1 MINRPKRRRY
11 KDNPY
16 FLNVD
21 DDNIKYVSFK
31 DSSNI
36 LRKVKIK
43 DNIFD
48 VFNQFE
54 LDDLSEMNEFD
65 NHIEHSEILEH
76 NLYFKASAKPE
87 SIEMTALNNI
97 FFQQVMIEINK
108 LPLIQRRRL
117 LKYYIYD
124 MTLDEIARLENC
136 TQMAIKFSID
146 IALTKLRKK
155 FNVKIKNKNTL

>member
-1 MINRPKRRRY
+1 MIERPKRRRY

-36 LRKVKIK
+36 LRTVKIE
-43 DNIFD
+43 DSIFD

-65 NHIEHSEILEH
+65 NHIEHSEIFDN
-76 NLYFKASAKPE
+76 NLYGRSMKKPLSVE
-87 SIEMTALNNI
+87 EQAMNNI
-97 FFQQVMIEINK
+97 LIEKILNE
-108 LPLIQRRRL
+108 LTHLSNIQKRRFI
-117 LKYYIYD
+117 KYYIYD
-124 MTLDEIARLENC
+124 FTLEEIAKSENC
-136 TQMAIKFSID
+136 TKMAVKFSID
-146 IALTKLRKK
+146 RVLE
-155 FNVKIKNKNTL
+155 KIKKKLQKKN

>member
-1 MINRPKRRRY
+1 MIDRPKRRRY

-36 LRKVKIK
+36 LRKVEIK

-65 NHIEHSEILEH
+65 NHIEHSEIFDN
-76 NLYFKASAKPE
+76 NLYGRSMKKPLSVE
-87 SIEMTALNNI
+87 EQAMNNI
-97 FFQQVMIEINK
+97 LMEKILNELTH
-108 LPLIQRRRL
+108 LPDIQKRRFI
-117 LKYYIYD
+117 KYYIYD
-124 MTLDEIARLENC
+124 FTLEEIAKSENC
-136 TQMAIKFSID
+136 TKMAVKFSID
-146 IALTKLRKK
+146 IVLKKIRKR
-155 FNVKIKNKNTL
+155 LQ

>member
-21 DDNIKYVSFK
+21 DNNIKYVSFK
-31 DSSNI
+31 DSRNM
-36 LRKVKIK
+36 LRKVQVEDK
-43 DNIFD
+43 IFD

-65 NHIEHSEILEH
+65 NHIEHSEILEY
-76 NLYFKASAKPE
+76 NLYFRAKTKPE
-87 SIEMTALNNI
+87 SIEMTALSNI
-97 FFQQVMIEINK
+97 IFQRVMIEIRK

-124 MTLDEIARLENC
+124 MTLEEIAKLENC
-136 TQMAIKFSID
+136 TQMAVKFSID
-146 IALTKLRKK
+146 IALNKLKKK
-155 FNVKIKNKNTL
+155 FNVEK

>member
-65 NHIEHSEILEH
+65 NHIEHSEIFDN
-76 NLYFKASAKPE
+76 NLYGRSMKKPLSVE
-87 SIEMTALNNI
+87 EQAMNNI
-97 FFQQVMIEINK
+97 LIEKILDELSH
-108 LPLIQRRRL
+108 LPGIQRRRFI
-117 LKYYIYD
+117 KYYIYD
-124 MTLDEIARLENC
+124 FTLDEIAKLENC

-146 IALTKLRKK
+146 IALTKLKKK
-155 FNVKIKNKNTL
+155 FNVEK

>member
-1 MINRPKRRRY
+1 MIERPKRRRY

-36 LRKVKIK
+36 LRTVKIE
-43 DNIFD
+43 DSIFD

-65 NHIEHSEILEH
+65 NHIEHSEIFDN
-76 NLYFKASAKPE
+76 NLYGRSMKKPLSVE
-87 SIEMTALNNI
+87 EQAMNNI
-97 FFQQVMIEINK
+97 LIEKILNE
-108 LPLIQRRRL
+108 LTHLSNIQKRRFI
-117 LKYYIYD
+117 KYYIYD
-124 MTLDEIARLENC
+124 FTLEEIAKSENC
-136 TQMAIKFSID
+136 TKMAVKFSID
-146 IALTKLRKK
+146 IVLKKIRKS
-155 FNVKIKNKNTL
+155 F

>member
-36 LRKVKIK
+36 LRKVEIK

-65 NHIEHSEILEH
+65 NHIEHSEIFDN
-76 NLYFKASAKPE
+76 NLYGRSMKKPLSVE
-87 SIEMTALNNI
+87 EQAMNNVLMEKI
-97 FFQQVMIEINK
+97 LDELSH
-108 LPLIQRRRL
+108 LPAIQRRRFI
-117 LKYYIYD
+117 KYYIYD
-124 MTLDEIARLENC
+124 FTLDEIAKLENC

-146 IALTKLRKK
+146 IALNKLKKK
-155 FNVKIKNKNTL
+155 FSVEK

>member
-1 MINRPKRRRY
+1 MIDRPKRRRL

-16 FLNVD
+16 FLSVD
-21 DDNIKYVSFK
+21 DNNVKYVSFR
-31 DSSNI
+31 DSNNK
-36 LRKVKIK
+36 LKKIK
-43 DNIFD
+43 IEDNIFKA
-48 VFNQFE
+48 FNQFE

-76 NLYFKASAKPE
+76 NLYFRAKTKPE
-87 SIEMTALNNI
+87 SIEMAALNNI
-97 FFQQVMIEINK
+97 IFQQVMMEIRK

-124 MTLDEIARLENC
+124 MTLNEIAKLENC

-146 IALTKLRKK
+146 IALNKLKKK
-155 FNVKIKNKNTL
+155 FNVEK